1 MPKNNPYDKELTPGR
16 QLLSN
21 IFFVLI
27 ILVLAA
33 FILWVIFSQPKNVR
47 TDFDPVS
54 TPLTFS
60 GEESE
65 FFSLYEYLEQPRGVS
80 PAFLEEYPTA
90 AALLQKQAPL
100 WREQKPFVE
109 STGGGAALAYSYNST
124 ADKTLVC
131 MDVLAFSAALEGE
144 EFRLQPPLRYTV
156 QYNTSTGEIKKTE
169 LRTDRYRLSFYKL
182 GLSFQSEG
190 EAVCSVRLS
199 AVVSDKEAEDAGL
212 LRGITL
218 SPQTREPSLSRLSQ
232 TSEVSGLIAA
242 GEGSVSLLFGD
253 LMYDYFDG
261 ISIRADGLREIFLSL
276 N

>member
-60 GEESE
+60 GEKSE

-100 WREQKPFVE
+100 WQE
-109 STGGGAALAYSYNST
+109 
-124 ADKTLVC
+124 
-131 MDVLAFSAALEGE
+131 
-144 EFRLQPPLRYTV
+144 
-156 QYNTSTGEIKKTE
+156 
-169 LRTDRYRLSFYKL
+169 
-182 GLSFQSEG
+182 
-190 EAVCSVRLS
+190 
-199 AVVSDKEAEDAGL
+199 
-212 LRGITL
+212 
-218 SPQTREPSLSRLSQ
+218 
-232 TSEVSGLIAA
+232 
-242 GEGSVSLLFGD
+242 
-253 LMYDYFDG
+253 
-261 ISIRADGLREIFLSL
+261 
-276 N
+276 